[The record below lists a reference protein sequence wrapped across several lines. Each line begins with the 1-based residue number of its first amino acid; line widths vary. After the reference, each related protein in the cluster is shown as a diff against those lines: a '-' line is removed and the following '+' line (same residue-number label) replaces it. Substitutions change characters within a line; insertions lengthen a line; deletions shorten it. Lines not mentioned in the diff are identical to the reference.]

1 MESKRNNLLNSVV
14 IGLFIKGISA
24 IIEIAIQM
32 LITNSIGISEYGN
45 YTFYVSLIEGTYY
58 ILFSGSIKINTF
70 YLSTPTYSLNSFKK
84 KYVTRY
90 VTPIILTI
98 IGVSYFFR
106 NPYGIISGIILFIY
120 YVAIDYCSVF
130 YSKGLY
136 IIALLGEY
144 LIGRIFLLI
153 GIYSVLKIDK
163 GNVRSL
169 LILYGLQFIIIV
181 LWFILHKNNII
192 TETNEIKVSIK
203 KLFEYQISDIANSF
217 VSYSPTILQFILGD
231 AFTTGFTGII
241 NIITKFINFISGPTA
256 KVFLPEFSRLY
267 KNGEKEKLE
276 QSYRM
281 IVRIQMIFISTIG
294 VVLIGFPKLFL
305 KMFNPELEGLSNIFV
320 FTSICLLLIAG
331 IGPVTGLLQMTDNE
345 RICNRNQWI
354 SIIVMIIVWILC
366 RKNPLFS
373 LYGLAV
379 RAIVEGLL
387 KYLSI
392 CQWFGKSII
401 SLRNYILLWFPVG
414 IVRFA
419 VFKINCHYSFI
430 ALVISVIFV
439 FLWNTG
445 FALRDPLIKSTILNK
460 LPNKKFC
467 KK

>member
-217 VSYSPTILQFILGD
+217 VSYSPTILQ
-231 AFTTGFTGII
+231 
-241 NIITKFINFISGPTA
+241 
-256 KVFLPEFSRLY
+256 
-267 KNGEKEKLE
+267 
-276 QSYRM
+276 
-281 IVRIQMIFISTIG
+281 
-294 VVLIGFPKLFL
+294 
-305 KMFNPELEGLSNIFV
+305 
-320 FTSICLLLIAG
+320 
-331 IGPVTGLLQMTDNE
+331 
-345 RICNRNQWI
+345 
-354 SIIVMIIVWILC
+354 
-366 RKNPLFS
+366 
-373 LYGLAV
+373 
-379 RAIVEGLL
+379 
-387 KYLSI
+387 
-392 CQWFGKSII
+392 
-401 SLRNYILLWFPVG
+401 
-414 IVRFA
+414 
-419 VFKINCHYSFI
+419 
-430 ALVISVIFV
+430 
-439 FLWNTG
+439 
-445 FALRDPLIKSTILNK
+445 
-460 LPNKKFC
+460 
-467 KK
+467 